1 MGAHDMVNVAF
12 ASRQQARIASHPFV
26 IRPSVMANPF

>member
-1 MGAHDMVNVAF
+1 VNVTF
-12 ASRQQARIASHPFV
+12 ASRRPARSGSHPFV